1 MPGCVRYPAPGCIVE
16 YMEGNAVQIAMVT
29 EEVGG
34 RLRLLLPNRRE
45 TRLTAARL
53 LPWLGPLHTADAGR
67 EEAVRLLETHKK
79 AREDLAAAVPVM
91 EVWELAQGEVAAAP
105 AQWFAELFGSEPG
118 PDQVAA
124 YGRALLACKSHFR
137 FQPPDFQVF
146 PAETVEKRLAEQK
159 GREERE
165 SLIAGG
171 VAFFRLLWDVA
182 CKKRP
187 LPPPAA
193 SGAEGA
199 SEWPAPE
206 VAERLREL
214 LRARMIDPES
224 QEHEALWRMLSKG
237 LPDVPHLPL
246 QLLIAWGE
254 LPPHY
259 NFWLDRADYA
269 PGDAWWQ
276 DYAAEVEALELAVGG
291 SGPKAAA
298 DLPLCDLPFVS
309 IDSASTRDV
318 DDAFFVQS
326 EGAGFSLTLA
336 LACPALNWPFGG
348 PLDKAVLHR
357 GTSIYLPEGTCH
369 MLPERLGTHV
379 FSLVAGE
386 PRPALCVRVAVD
398 HEGRAGAC
406 EVFVARARLAANLTY
421 KDSQA
426 VLDAFAAQDPEISG
440 GADATP
446 PDNPAAPH
454 AELLRLG
461 LELAR
466 RRQTARINDGAV
478 IMDRPDPVIRLE
490 GEGAD
495 LRVEVLADDPSPDA
509 QMLVAEMMI
518 LASAA
523 VAQWARERG
532 LAMLHRTQ
540 DVALPREY
548 AGVWTAPQD
557 MSRIMRALTP
567 SRLEV
572 QARPHAALGLPR
584 YTPVTSPL
592 RRYPDLVNEAQVVH
606 FLRTGQLRWDENGL
620 EELLNSLSPV
630 LEAAGQVQRFRPRY
644 WKLLFFRQKG
654 DKVWWS
660 GVITEENDAF
670 VSVSLPDQG
679 LFVRGKRRMFDER
692 ACPGMAVEVRL
703 GKVHPLYNEI
713 QVVEAATVD
722 G

>member
-187 LPPPAA
+187 LPPPSA

-386 PRPALCVRVAVD
+386 PRPALCVRVAV
-398 HEGRAGAC
+398 EIGRAH
-406 EVFVARARLAANLTY
+406 V
-421 KDSQA
+421 
-426 VLDAFAAQDPEISG
+426 
-440 GADATP
+440 
-446 PDNPAAPH
+446 
-454 AELLRLG
+454 
-461 LELAR
+461 
-466 RRQTARINDGAV
+466 
-478 IMDRPDPVIRLE
+478 
-490 GEGAD
+490 
-495 LRVEVLADDPSPDA
+495 
-509 QMLVAEMMI
+509 
-518 LASAA
+518 
-523 VAQWARERG
+523 
-532 LAMLHRTQ
+532 
-540 DVALPREY
+540 
-548 AGVWTAPQD
+548 
-557 MSRIMRALTP
+557 
-567 SRLEV
+567 
-572 QARPHAALGLPR
+572 
-584 YTPVTSPL
+584 
-592 RRYPDLVNEAQVVH
+592 
-606 FLRTGQLRWDENGL
+606 
-620 EELLNSLSPV
+620 
-630 LEAAGQVQRFRPRY
+630 
-644 WKLLFFRQKG
+644 
-654 DKVWWS
+654 
-660 GVITEENDAF
+660 
-670 VSVSLPDQG
+670 
-679 LFVRGKRRMFDER
+679 
-692 ACPGMAVEVRL
+692 
-703 GKVHPLYNEI
+703 
-713 QVVEAATVD
+713 
-722 G
+722 

>member
-29 EEVGG
+29 EEAGG

-53 LPWLGPLHTADAGR
+53 LPWLGPQHAADAGR
-67 EEAVRLLETHKK
+67 EEVVRLLETHRK
-79 AREDLAAAVPVM
+79 AREEMAAAVPVM
-91 EVWELAQGEVAAAP
+91 EVWEMAQGEVASAP
-105 AQWFAELFGSEPG
+105 ARWFAELFGSDPG

-146 PAETVEKRLAEQK
+146 SAETVQKRLAEQK
-159 GREERE
+159 AREERE
-165 SLIAGG
+165 ALIAGG
-171 VAFFRLLWDVA
+171 AAFFRLLWDVA
-182 CKKRP
+182 CKKRA
-187 LPPPAA
+187 LPSSDAG
-193 SGAEGA
+193 GAC
-199 SEWPAPE
+199 EWPAPE
-206 VAERLREL
+206 VAERLKTL
-214 LRARMIDPES
+214 LYARMTDPES
-224 QEHEALWRMLSKG
+224 QEHETLWRMLSKG

-246 QLLIAWGE
+246 QLLVAWGE

-269 PGDAWWQ
+269 PGDAWWRDCAQ
-276 DYAAEVEALELAVGG
+276 EVDALEQAAG
-291 SGPKAAA
+291 SGPEAA
-298 DLPLCDLPFVS
+298 DLPFCDLPFVS

-318 DDAFFVQS
+318 DDAFFVQR

-336 LACPALNWPFGG
+336 LACPALAWPFGG
-348 PLDKAVLHR
+348 PLDKAVLRR
-357 GTSIYLPEGTCH
+357 GTSIYLPEGVCH

-386 PRPALCVRVAVD
+386 PRPALCVRVFVD
-398 HEGRAGAC
+398 PEGRAGAC
-406 EVFVARARLAANLTY
+406 ELFVARARLAANLTY
-421 KDSQA
+421 RDSQA
-426 VLDAFAAQDPEISG
+426 VLDRQDESG
-440 GADATP
+440 ALP
-446 PDNPAAPH
+446 PDNPAAPY

-461 LELAR
+461 LDLAR
-466 RRQTARINDGAV
+466 RRQAARISDGAV

-490 GEGAD
+490 GQGAD
-495 LRVEVLADDPSPDA
+495 LRVDVLADEPAPDA

-523 VAQWARERG
+523 VARWAQERG

-548 AGVWTAPQD
+548 AGVWTAPHD
-557 MSRIMRALTP
+557 MARIMRALTP

-572 QARPHAALGLPR
+572 QARPHAALGLAR

-592 RRYPDLVNEAQVVH
+592 RRYPDLVNEAQVAH
-606 FLRTGQLRWDENGL
+606 FLRTGRARWDEKGL

-630 LEAAGQVQRFRPRY
+630 LEAVGQVQRFRPRY

-654 DKVWWS
+654 DKLWWP

-679 LFVRGKRRMFDER
+679 LFVRGRRRMFDER

-703 GKVHPLYNEI
+703 GKAHPLYNEI
-713 QVVEAATVD
+713 QILEAATVD